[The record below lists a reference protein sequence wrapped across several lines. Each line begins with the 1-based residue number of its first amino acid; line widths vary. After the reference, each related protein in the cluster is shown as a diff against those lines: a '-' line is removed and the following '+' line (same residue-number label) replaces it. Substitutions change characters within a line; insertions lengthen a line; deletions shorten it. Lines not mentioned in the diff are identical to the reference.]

1 MEDRVR
7 SAVEAV
13 IPFVEAVGALI
24 IVVGVA
30 LAFGTWVMSELR
42 LRRSAAGDEGVR
54 LTLGRFLAL
63 GLEFQL
69 GADILGTAVSPSWD
83 EIGRLG
89 AIAGIRT
96 VLNYFLA
103 QDLERARREGTTSS
117 PEHRLSP
124 PARVAGGDDGAVGAD
139 AVRRG

>member
-1 MEDRVR
+1 MEETIRDAVGYVIPV
-7 SAVEAV
+7 VEA
-13 IPFVEAVGALI
+13 IGALV

-30 LAFGTWVMSELR
+30 VAFVRWLAAELG
-42 LRRSAAGDEGVR
+42 LRETSYEGVR
-54 LTLGRFLAL
+54 LVLGRFLAL

-103 QDLERARREGTTSS
+103 RELAGERAQGSSS
-117 PEHRLSP
+117 PEHRDQV
-124 PARVAGGDDGAVGAD
+124 PA
-139 AVRRG
+139 

>member
-1 MEDRVR
+1 MEETVR
-7 SAVEAV
+7 DAVGYV
-13 IPFVEAVGALI
+13 IPVVEAVGAF
-24 IVVGVA
+24 IVAAGVLVA
-30 LAFGTWVMSELR
+30 LLMWLASELR
-42 LRRSAAGDEGVR
+42 LRAGSYEGVR
-54 LTLGRFLAL
+54 LVLGRFLAL

-103 QDLERARREGTTSS
+103 QDLDHARQRGSSTS
-117 PEHRLSP
+117 PEHRE
-124 PARVAGGDDGAVGAD
+124 PARAPAGT
-139 AVRRG
+139 

>member
-1 MEDRVR
+1 MEDAIRQAVGYVIPV
-7 SAVEAV
+7 VEA
-13 IPFVEAVGALI
+13 IGALI
-24 IVVGVA
+24 VAAGV
-30 LAFGTWVMSELR
+30 LVAFASWAAAELR
-42 LRRSAAGDEGVR
+42 LRAGSYEGVR

-69 GADILGTAVSPSWD
+69 GADILGTAVSPSWS

-103 QDLERARREGTTSS
+103 QDLRSAREQGSTS
-117 PEHRLSP
+117 PEHRP
-124 PARVAGGDDGAVGAD
+124 RAAPDAGG
-139 AVRRG
+139 